1 MNTHRQYNKENRLQI
16 IRNFLISSGFLLIY
30 ALFSKSANADSM
42 DVCNEGAN
50 ELNKSTP
57 MQIDEITV
65 LQNAVC
71 IPTHGKPELR
81 YLYKLDISTGTA
93 NQADINSLK
102 PNQLNSLCTL
112 DDTRAL
118 FEIVDVRYVYMDR
131 TGKKI
136 GHINMSVSECSG

>member
-1 MNTHRQYNKENRLQI
+1 
-16 IRNFLISSGFLLIY
+16 
-30 ALFSKSANADSM
+30 
-42 DVCNEGAN
+42 
-50 ELNKSTP
+50 